1 MGPGDGTVELPNQ
14 HPGEVA
20 GASTALQETDS
31 EIGAQSAGAEQST
44 VAKPKPESH
53 QVSLEQPPRPE
64 TPSTQDQPSEGA
76 STSPTTP
83 ISVQPHAGAAATSN
97 PLAKLPS
104 RTAVPAVPVLPA
116 LPKASPKEV
125 KTPNG
130 PESQA
135 VAAAA
140 PSSEESPSAERSN
153 EEVEGEAVETPA
165 GVAAKT
171 VPKLWTGLFARSS
184 AAAKAP
190 GTGPSATNGMPHL
203 GDANTL
209 GGSGTGFA
217 KSNSSSIAE
226 AIQAYQVGGA
236 EKLAFLE
243 PRGLVNTGN
252 MCYMNSVSRQDTG
265 AMAGLA
271 RAPTERIANLP
282 LGLASSHILHSFLPV
297 VGPSEQEGGSQLQ
310 ERDTSDRCHVCVS
323 SDPKKAG

>member
-1 MGPGDGTVELPNQ
+1 MAPGDGTVELPNQ

-20 GASTALQETDS
+20 GANTGLRETDS
-31 EIGAQSAGAEQST
+31 EIGVKSAGVEQST
-44 VAKPKPESH
+44 IAKPKPESH

-83 ISVQPHAGAAATSN
+83 ISVQPPAGAAAPSN
-97 PLAKLPS
+97 PLAKPPS
-104 RTAVPAVPVLPA
+104 RPAVPAVPVLPA

-130 PESQA
+130 PESQTLA
-135 VAAAA
+135 VAAS
-140 PSSEESPSAERSN
+140 SSEESPSAERSN
-153 EEVEGEAVETPA
+153 EEAEGEAVETA
-165 GVAAKT
+165 AAAAAAKS

-184 AAAKAP
+184 AAAKIP
-190 GTGPSATNGMPHL
+190 TFGTGPSATNGTSQV
-203 GDANTL
+203 GDANTA

-252 MCYMNSVSRQDTG
+252 MCYMNSVSRQETSQG
-265 AMAGLA
+265 SASTPH
-271 RAPTERIANLP
+271 RAYR
-282 LGLASSHILHSFLPV
+282 
-297 VGPSEQEGGSQLQ
+297 
-310 ERDTSDRCHVCVS
+310 
-323 SDPKKAG
+323 